1 MAKKNSVA
9 EPVETISQIDAP
21 YELPEGWKW
30 QIACDIANVYTGN
43 SINEKVKSEKYE
55 GQTEGLNFIG
65 TKDIDFDGSINYA
78 NGVKINDFENF
89 KTAPANTPLLCIEG
103 GSSGKKLGFTNEQVC
118 FGNKLCAF
126 VCKEVEPK
134 LIYYY
139 LQTNFFYHSFM
150 KERHG
155 LIGGVSVGSIKQ
167 IPFPLP
173 QNLTEQK
180 RIVNHIESMFAKL
193 DEAKEKA
200 QNVVDSFETRKAAI
214 LHQAF
219 TGNLTAKWRKEN
231 GVKSDEIKTML
242 SKLFLIRDK
251 MIEKKEIQRPKIKEN
266 FDTNFVNNF
275 FSEWKVV
282 KLGSI
287 AFVTKLAGFEYT
299 KYIKLEETGDIPAIR
314 AQNVRK
320 GYLDESNLLYISKET
335 SEFLQRSA
343 LTKKSVLVTFIG
355 AGIGDVCVFDK
366 DRRYHLAP
374 NVAKV
379 EPFNSDKDEYID
391 VNYILYYL
399 LSHFGQHEIFK
410 DMKATAQPSLSMET
424 IRDITIP
431 IPTIGEQKEIVR
443 ILNIVLEKERIAKS
457 AAEQVLEQIDLL
469 KKSILARAF
478 RGEL

>member
-1 MAKKNSVA
+1 MAKKKSSHA
-9 EPVETISQIDAP
+9 ELVSASQIIDAP

-30 QIACDIANVYTGN
+30 VRLGDVANY
-43 SINEKVKSEKYE
+43 INGRAFKPEEWENE
-55 GQTEGLNFIG
+55 GKPI
-65 TKDIDFDGSINYA
+65 IRI
-78 NGVKINDFENF
+78 
-89 KTAPANTPLLCIEG
+89 
-103 GSSGKKLGFTNEQVC
+103 
-118 FGNKLCAF
+118 
-126 VCKEVEPK
+126 
-134 LIYYY
+134 
-139 LQTNFFYHSFM
+139 
-150 KERHG
+150 
-155 LIGGVSVGSIKQ
+155 
-167 IPFPLP
+167 
-173 QNLTEQK
+173 QNLTNSSDTVNRSTKIFEDKYLIRNNDLLYAWSASLGAYLWNGEEGWLNQHIFKVVPNNGIDKKYLYFGLVKVTDNLYAKTHGSGMVHITLKPFLNTLIPIPSTFSEQQ

>member
-1 MAKKNSVA
+1 MAKK
-9 EPVETISQIDAP
+9 VEIEQQELDAP

-30 QIACDIANVYTGN
+30 VRLEDVADIIMGQSPSGDSISENTSDTPFIGGASDMGGELPRITRYTN
-43 SINEKVKSEKYE
+43 SPTKMSAKDDVIVCIRATLGRPIFSDGIYCLGRGVAGIRSKSLSKKYIKYVF
-55 GQTEGLNFIG
+55 LNFEQYLYDNA
-65 TKDIDFDGSINYA
+65 TGSTFLQ
-78 NGVKINDFENF
+78 VSSDSLKI
-89 KTAPANTPLLCIEG
+89 
-103 GSSGKKLGFTNEQVC
+103 
-118 FGNKLCAF
+118 
-126 VCKEVEPK
+126 
-134 LIYYY
+134 
-139 LQTNFFYHSFM
+139 M
-150 KERHG
+150 
-155 LIGGVSVGSIKQ
+155 
-167 IPFPLP
+167 PFPLP
-173 QNLTEQK
+173 PTIAEQQ
-180 RIVNHIESMFAKL
+180 RIVNRIESMFSKL

-200 QNVVDSFETRKAAI
+200 QSVVDSFETRKAAI

-219 TGNLTAKWRKEN
+219 TGELTAKWRNEN
-231 GVKSDEIKTML
+231 GVKSDEIETML

-251 MIEKKEIQRPKIKEN
+251 MIEKKEIQRPKIKDN
-266 FDTNFVNNF
+266 FDTNFVKNL

-443 ILNIVLEKERIAKS
+443 ILDTVLEKERTARE
-457 AAEQVLEQIDLL
+457 AAEKVLEQIDLL

-478 RGEL
+478 RGDL